1 MEGYRGSSSSNSSS
15 SNDSGHPDV
24 SSSSGWSV
32 RPVKGEE
39 VQEDTLGGGAVPSST
54 SDTSSSSSSTSD
66 KSPTLKAQAPSF
78 EKLNTRVEQRAV
90 YTGCPRIIETDLLG
104 GRGHQKDSKLSATH
118 SQKRLSSE
126 LGGVVYKSIEGNG
139 PALP

>member
-32 RPVKGEE
+32 RPIKGEE

-66 KSPTLKAQAPSF
+66 KSPTSKAQGEWEF
-78 EKLNTRVEQRAV
+78 I
-90 YTGCPRIIETDLLG
+90 Y
-104 GRGHQKDSKLSATH
+104 
-118 SQKRLSSE
+118 
-126 LGGVVYKSIEGNG
+126 
-139 PALP
+139 